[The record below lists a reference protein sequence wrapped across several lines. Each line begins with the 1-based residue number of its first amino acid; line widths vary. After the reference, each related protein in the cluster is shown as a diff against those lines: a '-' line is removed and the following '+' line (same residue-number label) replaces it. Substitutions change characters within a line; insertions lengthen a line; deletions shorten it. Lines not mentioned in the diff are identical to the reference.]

1 MSDRSTADLAEA
13 VLDGLSTGV
22 LLVDAEGEITYLN
35 SAAESLIGLSSK
47 QAQGRNLQVLLKVG
61 GGEIVGVLER
71 CAESEQ
77 PYTRRELS
85 VQPLHNDNGPI
96 IVDCAVSPLER
107 GPQLVVELRD
117 ATQRV
122 RISEENRLLSQ
133 HGGSRTMIRQ
143 LAHEI
148 KNPLGGLR
156 GAAQLLERRLG
167 DVELE
172 EFTSIIIKE
181 ADRLVAL
188 VDGLLGPGTPP
199 RKVDFNIH
207 ELLHHVHQLMSVDAS
222 EGVSFRRDYDP
233 SLPPIA
239 LDWDQMI
246 QALLNL
252 VRNATQSVGESGT
265 ITFRT
270 RALTHYTIGKT
281 LHRLVAS
288 VEVEDDG
295 PGVPEEL
302 KETLFYP
309 LVTGRDRG
317 TGLGLALAQEL
328 VHRHAGLI
336 EYESTPER
344 TVFRVL
350 LPMNG
355 GQVG

>member
-1 MSDRSTADLAEA
+1 MTDRPGAGLLEA

-22 LLVDAEGEITYLN
+22 LLVQRAGEIVYLNPAAEG
-35 SAAESLIGLSSK
+35 LIGVSSK
-47 QAQGRNLQVLLKVG
+47 LARGRNLTELLKVG

-71 CAESEQ
+71 CAGSEQ
-77 PYTRRELS
+77 PYTRRELHI
-85 VQPLHNDNGPI
+85 QPLHSENGPI
-96 IVDCAVSPLER
+96 IVDCAITPLER
-107 GPQLVVELRD
+107 GPELVVELRD
-117 ATQRV
+117 ATRRV
-122 RISEENRLLSQ
+122 RITEENRLMSQ

-167 DVELE
+167 APELQ
-172 EFTSIIIKE
+172 EFTGIIIKE

-188 VDGLLGPGTPP
+188 VDELLGPGTPP
-199 RKVDFNIH
+199 RKVDVNIH
-207 ELLHHVHQLMSVDAS
+207 ELLHHVHQLMSVDAPD
-222 EGVSFRRDYDP
+222 GVSFAHDYDP

-239 LDWDQMI
+239 LDWDQMV

-252 VRNATQSVGESGT
+252 VRNATQSVGDAGT
-265 ITFRT
+265 ITYRT

-302 KETLFYP
+302 RDTLFYP
-309 LVTGRDRG
+309 LVTGREQG

-328 VHRHAGLI
+328 VHRHGGLI

-355 GQVG
+355 GPGG